1 MNRLYVLAGALA
13 LAVLVTATVQA
24 DDEKDKKK
32 VPTIKEIMKATHGK
46 NGFRAKYE
54 KAYKD
59 ENWKEAAKLAKD
71 WEACAENLAKNT
83 PPEGSKEDFEKQ
95 ANAYV
100 KNLKTLEEAT
110 DKMEKKRI
118 QGSLGYVG
126 GSCKKCHTAHKGK

>member
-1 MNRLYVLAGALA
+1 MNRLTVLAGALA

-24 DDEKDKKK
+24 DGEKEKK

-54 KAYKD
+54 KAYKAED
-59 ENWKEAAKLAKD
+59 WKEAAKIAKD

-83 PPEGSKEDFEKQ
+83 PPKGGKEDWEKQ
-95 ANAYV
+95 ANAYT

-110 DKMEKKRI
+110 EKMEKKRI

-126 GSCKKCHTAHKGK
+126 SSCKKCHTEHRGK